1 MFIVAII
8 QIDEYLNTNFAVSKG
23 TVSLGCVLSEIVSRF
38 SEQDKPDLQSI
49 KPEHTG
55 FTVYSAPVCTGLL
68 PPKRSDFHS
77 AERTGL
83 VWYSVNSIRIRYENH
98 YAPM

>member
-1 MFIVAII
+1 MFIVATI

-49 KPEHTG
+49 KPEHTR
-55 FTVYSAPVCTGLL
+55 FTVYSARYVPDYYVQSGVIFT
-68 PPKRSDFHS
+68 PRSVPD
-77 AERTGL
+77 
-83 VWYSVNSIRIRYENH
+83 
-98 YAPM
+98 